1 MTLTPALISR
11 AVHSIG
17 RRSLSST
24 APSVLSVCISSLTQH
39 CGSVHLSRRPF
50 ASSRG
55 KGDDDSKKPPV
66 PEAPESVSAKEGE
79 VHETATI
86 ESPSSNAIQRRGGE
100 VPQFPNVLA
109 IPLPRR
115 PLFPGQHAA
124 INISHPA
131 IAEAITKLYQSNHPY
146 VGTFLLTRATTDQ
159 PHSGEEVSVPT
170 SIIRPSSFEEG
181 SESSDDEGGL
191 LESISKPASP
201 VVSKSGARVVRPPS
215 ENTSSASKNMASRE
229 IIEDPFRDLYQVGCL
244 AKIEQI
250 VQSSPHRK
258 GSMFVVLSGVRR
270 LKISEPK
277 NSTDNDSSV
286 VSVPCY
292 VDVDH
297 WIEGG
302 ASPKKGNDS
311 ADDIMTKALVN
322 ETISLVRQ
330 IAAVNPLFKEQI
342 DFIRSATDKVDLTEP
357 GRIADFATTIT
368 TASAK
373 ELQQILEEKIVSPN
387 RLQKSLFLLRKELET
402 SQLQA
407 KIGKEV
413 EEKMTKQHREYF
425 LREQMKVIRKELGM
439 EKDDKES
446 LIEKFKKRMNEYS
459 MVPPG
464 VMTQFNDEIEKLQS
478 LDKNSSE
485 FNVTRSYL
493 EWITSVPWG
502 VMSTDSYNLTEAK
515 TILDEDH
522 YGLGDVK
529 DRILELIAVG
539 KLRGPD
545 LGLEGKIIC
554 LQGPP
559 GVGKTSVAK
568 SIARALHR
576 EYYRFS
582 VGGLYD
588 VSEIKGHRR
597 TYVGAMPGKIVQ
609 SLKLSK
615 TMNPLIL
622 IDEIDKL
629 AHGGAHGDPA
639 SALLEVLDPS
649 QNNSFMDHY
658 LDLPIDL
665 SKALFVCTANQ
676 LETIPGP
683 LKDRM
688 EIIRLSGYDIPE
700 KIEIAKNYLIPKTL
714 KSCGLDGSIVSVSDT
729 AIDHLIRGYARESGV
744 RTLEK
749 YIEKIMRKI
758 SLKTVQSK
766 ENAAK
771 EILHSAGIP
780 PSEETAFLTHH
791 GKEIPCASIPMADVI
806 TQVVPENLQEI
817 IGKAPY
823 PSEKIYDAT
832 RPPPGV
838 VMGLAWTS
846 VGGTCLY
853 VEAVTVPSWSSK
865 KSTDGT
871 ETPTGGKIEITG
883 QLGSVMNESSK
894 IALTVAKRVLHAND
908 LENTFFAK
916 ESIHLHFPEGATPK
930 DGPSAGVTMATS
942 LLSLATGT
950 PVPDDIAMTGE
961 LSITGLVLPVGGI
974 KEKTIAARRAGIKRL
989 CLPEANR
996 RDVLE
1001 LPEYLK
1007 EGIEIHHFSK
1017 FDDLAK
1023 FTLGVG
1029 NK

>member
-1 MTLTPALISR
+1 M
-11 AVHSIG
+11 
-17 RRSLSST
+17 
-24 APSVLSVCISSLTQH
+24 
-39 CGSVHLSRRPF
+39 GSVALQHFPLN
-50 ASSRG
+50 RG
-55 KGDDDSKKPPV
+55 ALNGIVRAFSTENNNDGEPNDKPK
-66 PEAPESVSAKEGE
+66 PESVSSTVEGSGSD
-79 VHETATI
+79 A
-86 ESPSSNAIQRRGGE
+86 ESSEPITGSIVRKNGD
-100 VPQFPNVLA
+100 VPHFQTVLA
-109 IPLPRR
+109 VPLPRR

-131 IAEAITKLYQSNHPY
+131 IADAMLKLYQSGHPY
-146 VGTFLLTRATTDQ
+146 VGTFLMTRATSSPDSQ
-159 PHSGEEVSVPT
+159 G
-170 SIIRPSSFEEG
+170 PSPKASPSAASSSYFDEISEG
-181 SESSDDEGGL
+181 SDE
-191 LESISKPASP
+191 EIET
-201 VVSKSGARVVRPPS
+201 VVSERKRPTSGARVVRSSQSSETPS
-215 ENTSSASKNMASRE
+215 QQQSGTSASRE
-229 IIEDPFRDLYQVGCL
+229 IIENPFTDLHAVGCL
-244 AKIEQI
+244 ARIEQV
-250 VQSSPHRK
+250 VQSSPTRK
-258 GSMFVVLSGVRR
+258 NSMFVVLSGVRR
-270 LKISEPK
+270 IAIKPPTPE
-277 NSTDNDSSV
+277 TEQSV

-297 WIEGG
+297 WIEDKLSAG
-302 ASPKKGNDS
+302 ANRKS

-342 DFIRSATDKVDLTEP
+342 DFIRSAMDKVDLTEP

-387 RLQKSLFLLRKELET
+387 RLQKSLYLLRKELET

-425 LREQMKVIRKELGM
+425 LREQMKVIRKELGL
-439 EKDDKES
+439 EKDDKEA
-446 LIEKFKKRMNEYS
+446 LIEKFKKRMSEYPN
-459 MVPPG
+459 VPQA
-464 VMTQFNDEIEKLQS
+464 VMTQFNDEIEKLSS

-485 FNVTRSYL
+485 FNVTRGYL
-493 EWITSVPWG
+493 DWLSSVPWG
-502 VMSTDSYNLTEAK
+502 VMSTDSYNLGEAK
-515 TILDEDH
+515 VVLDEDH
-522 YGLGDVK
+522 FGLQDVK

-539 KLRGPD
+539 KLRGPS

-554 LQGPP
+554 LHGPP

-609 SLKLSK
+609 CLKLTKVS
-615 TMNPLIL
+615 NPLIL

-629 AHGGAHGDPA
+629 GSGGAHGDPA

-649 QNNSFMDHY
+649 QNSSFMDHY
-658 LDLPIDL
+658 LDVPVDL

-688 EIIRLSGYDIPE
+688 EIIRLSGYDVPE
-700 KIEIAKNYLIPKTL
+700 KVSIAKNYLIPKMV
-714 KSCGLDGSIVSVSDT
+714 KSCGLDEKLIDFNDT
-729 AIDHLIRGYARESGV
+729 ALEALIRGYCREAGV
-744 RTLEK
+744 RNLEK
-749 YIEKIMRKI
+749 YIERIMRKI
-758 SLKTVQSK
+758 SFKTVMAK
-766 ENAAK
+766 EEVKK
-771 EILHSAGIP
+771 EILHDAGVENE
-780 PSEETAFLTHH
+780 SEFVTHH
-791 GKEIPCASIPMADVI
+791 GREIPCAAIAATDKTCI
-806 TQVVPENLQEI
+806 TTDNLQEI

-823 PSEKIYDAT
+823 PSEKIYEAT
-832 RPPPGV
+832 KPPPGV
-838 VMGLAWTS
+838 VMGLAWTA

-853 VEAVTVPSWSSK
+853 VEAVTVPTFVLGSSSGSASSSG
-865 KSTDGT
+865 KSV
-871 ETPTGGKIEITG
+871 EITG
-883 QLGSVMNESSK
+883 QLGSVMSESSK
-894 IALTVAKRVLHAND
+894 IALTVAKRTLFGADNGAN
-908 LENTFFAK
+908 EFFAK
-916 ESIHLHFPEGATPK
+916 ENIHIHFPEGATPK

-942 LLSLATGT
+942 LLSLALNK

-989 CLPEANR
+989 CLPEANK

-1001 LPEYLK
+1001 LPAYLRD
-1007 EGIEIHHFSK
+1007 GIEINYFSR
-1017 FDDLAK
+1017 FEDLAR
-1023 FTLGVG
+1023 FTLDLGR
-1029 NK
+1029 K

>member
-1 MTLTPALISR
+1 MTLRPLVSSLSR
-11 AVHSIG
+11 AQFVGTRGPQQLGWNTPHT
-17 RRSLSST
+17 SS
-24 APSVLSVCISSLTQH
+24 VFGSSLNI
-39 CGSVHLSRRPF
+39 F
-50 ASSRG
+50 
-55 KGDDDSKKPPV
+55 
-66 PEAPESVSAKEGE
+66 
-79 VHETATI
+79 
-86 ESPSSNAIQRRGGE
+86 RRGFCSESRDDGIPKDKGTPEHVAGAEESAGSDGE
-100 VPQFPNVLA
+100 TGEPVTDSIVRKSGDVPHFPTVLA
-109 IPLPRR
+109 VPLPRR

-131 IAEAITKLYQSNHPY
+131 IADAMLKLYQSNHPF
-146 VGTFLLTRATTDQ
+146 VGTFLLTRST
-159 PHSGEEVSVPT
+159 SVPDPQ
-170 SIIRPSSFEEG
+170 SASPKPYFDEMPEG
-181 SESSDDEGGL
+181 SDDEI
-191 LESISKPASP
+191 ETAVISDRKRPT
-201 VVSKSGARVVRPPS
+201 SGARVVRSS
-215 ENTSSASKNMASRE
+215 EKAPHDSSDSSASRE
-229 IIEDPFRDLYQVGCL
+229 IIENPFTDLHTVGCL
-244 AKIEQI
+244 ARIEQV
-250 VQSSPHRK
+250 VQSSPTRK
-258 GSMFVVLSGVRR
+258 NSMFVVLSGVRR
-270 LKISEPK
+270 IAIKPPTAE
-277 NSTDNDSSV
+277 TDESV

-292 VDVDH
+292 VDVEH
-297 WIEGG
+297 WVEDTK
-302 ASPKKGNDS
+302 SSTSNRKS

-342 DFIRSATDKVDLTEP
+342 DFIRSAMDKVDLTEP

-413 EEKMTKQHREYF
+413 EEKMSKQHREYF

-439 EKDDKES
+439 EKDDKEA
-446 LIEKFKKRMNEYS
+446 LIEKFKTRMAGYPN
-459 MVPPG
+459 VAQN
-464 VMTQFNDEIEKLQS
+464 VLTQFNEEIEKLSS

-485 FNVTRSYL
+485 FNVTRGYL
-493 EWITSVPWG
+493 DWLSSIPWG
-502 VMSTDSYNLTEAK
+502 VVSTDSYNLGEAK
-515 TILDEDH
+515 VVLDEDH
-522 YGLGDVK
+522 YGLQDVK

-539 KLRGPD
+539 KLRGPS

-554 LQGPP
+554 LHGPP

-609 SLKLSK
+609 CLKLTKVS
-615 TMNPLIL
+615 NPLIL

-629 AHGGAHGDPA
+629 GSGGAHGDPA

-649 QNNSFMDHY
+649 QNSSFMDHY
-658 LDLPIDL
+658 LDVPVDL

-688 EIIRLSGYDIPE
+688 EIIRLSGYDVPE
-700 KIEIAKNYLIPKTL
+700 KVAIAKNYLIPKTV
-714 KSCGLDGSIVSVSDT
+714 KSCGLNSNLVEFSDDGLD
-729 AIDHLIRGYARESGV
+729 ALIRGYCREAGV
-744 RTLEK
+744 RNLEK

-758 SLKTVQSK
+758 SFKTVIAS
-766 ENAAK
+766 EEARS
-771 EILHSAGIP
+771 EILHKAGVENE
-780 PSEETAFLTHH
+780 SEFVTHH
-791 GKEIPCASIPMADVI
+791 GREIPCAAISAADKTMISVD
-806 TQVVPENLQEI
+806 NLQEI
-817 IGKAPY
+817 VGKAPY
-823 PSEKIYDAT
+823 PSEKIYEAT
-832 RPPPGV
+832 KPPPGV

-853 VEAVTVPSWSSK
+853 VEAVTVPSFGAASST
-865 KSTDGT
+865 SAA
-871 ETPTGGKIEITG
+871 GGKSVEVTG
-883 QLGSVMNESSK
+883 QLGSVMSESSK
-894 IALTVAKRVLHAND
+894 IALTVAKRALSKARETDGSN
-908 LENTFFAK
+908 EFFAK
-916 ESIHLHFPEGATPK
+916 ENIHIHFPEGATPK

-942 LLSLATGT
+942 LLSLAMNQ

-989 CLPEANR
+989 CLPESNK
-996 RDVLE
+996 RDVME
-1001 LPEYLK
+1001 LPAYLRQ
-1007 EGIEIHHFSK
+1007 GIEIHHFSR
-1017 FDDLAK
+1017 FDDLAR
-1023 FTLGVG
+1023 FTLGLG
-1029 NK
+1029 GKPE

>member
-1 MTLTPALISR
+1 
-11 AVHSIG
+11 V
-17 RRSLSST
+17 RRFTSESNNSDDPKNKSENPST
-24 APSVLSVCISSLTQH
+24 KNGEELETD
-39 CGSVHLSRRPF
+39 GEN
-50 ASSRG
+50 
-55 KGDDDSKKPPV
+55 
-66 PEAPESVSAKEGE
+66 PEPLAG
-79 VHETATI
+79 
-86 ESPSSNAIQRRGGE
+86 AILRRGGE
-100 VPQFPNVLA
+100 VPEFPNVLA

-131 IAEAITKLYQSNHPY
+131 IADAILKLYQSSHPY
-146 VGTFLLTRATTDQ
+146 VGTFLLTKATAS
-159 PHSGEEVSVPT
+159 PEVSDSKSTGGSKVG
-170 SIIRPSSFEEG
+170 SSSYFDEM
-181 SESSDDEGGL
+181 SESSDDEI
-191 LESISKPASP
+191 ETIVETKKRSS
-201 VVSKSGARVVRPPS
+201 SGARVVRSGNGFTEMPTP
-215 ENTSSASKNMASRE
+215 TAAVSSSRSSTRE
-229 IIEDPFRDLYQVGCL
+229 IIENPFRDLHSVGCL
-244 AKIEQI
+244 AKIEQV
-250 VQSSPHRK
+250 VQSSPTRK
-258 GSMFVVLSGVRR
+258 NSMFVVLSGVRR
-270 LKISEPK
+270 IEIKQPE
-277 NSTDNDSSV
+277 DSSNV
-286 VSVPCY
+286 SDVSVPCY

-297 WIEGG
+297 WIESKSVDGRR
-302 ASPKKGNDS
+302 

-342 DFIRSATDKVDLTEP
+342 DFIRSAMDKVDLTEP

-373 ELQQILEEKIVSPN
+373 ELQEILEEKLVSPN
-387 RLQKSLFLLRKELET
+387 RLQKCLFLLRKELET

-413 EEKMTKQHREYF
+413 EEKMSKQHREYF
-425 LREQMKVIRKELGM
+425 LREQMKVIRKELGL

-446 LIEKFKKRMNEYS
+446 LIEKFKKRMAEYPS
-459 MVPPG
+459 VPSV
-464 VMTQFNDEIEKLQS
+464 VMNQFNDEIDKLQS

-485 FNVTRSYL
+485 FNVTRGYL
-493 EWITSVPWG
+493 EWITSIPWG
-502 VMSTDSYNLTEAK
+502 VMSTDSYNLREA
-515 TILDEDH
+515 TAVLDEDH
-522 YGLGDVK
+522 YGLQDVK

-539 KLRGPD
+539 KLRGPS

-597 TYVGAMPGKIVQ
+597 TYVGAMPGKLVQ
-609 SLKLSK
+609 CLKLTKVS
-615 TMNPLIL
+615 NPLIL

-629 AHGGAHGDPA
+629 GSGGAHGDPA

-649 QNNSFMDHY
+649 QNFSFMDHY
-658 LDLPIDL
+658 LDLPVDL

-688 EIIRLSGYDIPE
+688 EIIRLSGYDVPE
-700 KIEIAKNYLIPKTL
+700 KISIAKNYLIPKNM
-714 KSCGLDGSIVSVSDT
+714 KNCGLDNSLVSFTDQ
-729 AIDHLIRGYARESGV
+729 ALDGLIRGYCREAGV

-749 YIEKIMRKI
+749 YIEKILRKI
-758 SLKTVQSK
+758 SFKAVAEK
-766 ENAAK
+766 EK
-771 EILHSAGIP
+771 IKHEILKQAGVKN
-780 PSEETAFLTHH
+780 EEEFVIHH
-791 GKEIPCASIPMADVI
+791 GHEIPCASIPVPDKVN
-806 TQVVPENLQEI
+806 VVAENLQEI
-817 IGKAPY
+817 IGKAPF
-823 PSEKIYDAT
+823 PSEKIYEQT
-832 RPPPGV
+832 CPPPGV
-838 VMGLAWTS
+838 VMGLAWTA

-853 VEAVTVPSWSSK
+853 VEAVTVPTFVRAAASTESS
-865 KSTDGT
+865 SSS
-871 ETPTGGKIEITG
+871 PPLGGKSVEITG

-894 IALTVAKRVLHAND
+894 IALTVAKRTLYGIDGGQND
-908 LENTFFAK
+908 FFAR
-916 ESIHLHFPEGATPK
+916 ENIHIHFPEGSTPK

-942 LLSLATGT
+942 LLSLALNKA
-950 PVPDDIAMTGE
+950 VPDDIAMTGE

-1001 LPEYLK
+1001 LPSYLK
-1007 EGIEIHHFSK
+1007 EGIEINYFSK
-1017 FDDLAK
+1017 FEDLAN
-1023 FTLGVG
+1023 FTLQ
-1029 NK
+1029 